1 MVLPEVEPDVD
12 PAVPVDVSFGL
23 DTEVVVVVDLSA
35 IGATGVTTLDRVV
48 LDEVGGVATLL
59 ANVGDVL
66 VVDELGVST
75 TLPGDFEP
83 KLDPLEKLVV
93 APQPDL
99 GVALAG
105 PN

>member
-1 MVLPEVEPDVD
+1 MPEVEPEVE

-23 DTEVVVVVDLSA
+23 DTEVVAVVGLFV
-35 IGATGVTTLDRVV
+35 IGATGVATLERVV
-48 LDEVGGVATLL
+48 LDEVGTVAALL
-59 ANVGDVL
+59 ARDVDLSVVG
-66 VVDELGVST
+66 ELGISM

-105 PN
+105 PS